1 MADGVEERITGRI
14 IDQEVARAR
23 VNMSDD
29 HADYEGVIDLIENER
44 TEKEYDWM
52 SNIALPE
59 YASHFLTQAADDANQ
74 YFATRDFVEVYI
86 QDKSDEAK
94 AAAKVNKELINK
106 TLNQR
111 HVNHYPKYMRAKLN
125 NNSFK
130 NVVARC
136 WWEQEWRTGVVDTV
150 MRAEESQTTDIN
162 GRPLVTSEQVPY
174 QEVYE
179 EDVMGEVVV
188 KDQFNWDVID
198 PRNVFYDN
206 TYAYT
211 LQDKKW
217 VTISYERTLAQLKKD
232 QEDYN
237 YINLD
242 QLEDIRPPEETET
255 SKRSY
260 NKDENWNSA
269 AHNLDFDI
277 YERHGLEWCIVK
289 TDADGLP
296 MYDKEGNPT
305 EVEYGYD
312 ENGEILDEAEQH
324 ELIVTVAVGGATKV
338 LIRFQPQPYKDS
350 LGNKFRPLIRGI
362 NYIHPSKDGGIGD
375 AKYNQE
381 LSMAINDTLNMS
393 NDRTKLA
400 TLPTLK
406 GNKYAL
412 EDNETVYFAPEHV
425 IELFNTDDLE
435 EFKISSDIS
444 GAVSMMS
451 IFQGMMQQINAKAPP
466 QLGGLPE
473 MASTTATAVAGSE
486 QHSNSRNSYRSLTWE
501 YTFLT
506 SLYWMIT
513 QMFGQ
518 FAQEETA
525 LKMLGSEE
533 SLMAFNPDYEYF
545 YKPVTGSVETEYSK
559 GNKIREA
566 TTLLGY
572 VMQSPNPKAAAVAN
586 MLLAEI
592 FETWGKEK
600 EKYAMALLDDTQP
613 VTEQTGVGD
622 VEGNNAGA
630 VSNQNVI
637 PMSGMERGVRGG
649 I

>member
-1 MADGVEERITGRI
+1 MADGVEQRIAGRVV
-14 IDQEVARAR
+14 DREVGQAK
-23 VNMSDD
+23 VNMKTD
-29 HADYEGVIDLIENER
+29 HDDYEGVIDLIENER
-44 TEKEYDWM
+44 TEKDYDWM
-52 SNIALPE
+52 SNISLPE
-59 YASHFLTQAADDANQ
+59 YASHFLTQAADDANT
-74 YFATRDFVEVYI
+74 YFSTRDFVEVYI
-86 QDKSDEAK
+86 QDESGEAK
-94 AAAKVNKELINK
+94 AAAKANKELINR

-130 NVVARC
+130 SCVARC

-150 MRAEESQTTDIN
+150 TRDDGLGT
-162 GRPLVTSEQVPY
+162 
-174 QEVYE
+174 YE
-179 EDVMGEVVV
+179 EEVIGEVVV
-188 KDQFNWDVID
+188 KDRFNWDVID

-217 VTISYERTLAQLKKD
+217 VTIRYERTLSELKSDRDDFK
-232 QEDYN
+232 

-242 QLEDIRPPEETET
+242 QLEDIKPPEETET
-255 SKRSY
+255 SKESY
-260 NKDENWNSA
+260 NKYEDWNNA
-269 AHNLDFDI
+269 ADNMNFDI
-277 YERHGLEWCIVK
+277 YERHGLEWCIASEF
-289 TDADGLP
+289 DD
-296 MYDKEGNPT
+296 EGNPT
-305 EVEYGYD
+305 TVEYGYND
-312 ENGEILDEAEQH
+312 NGDVLATAEQH

-338 LIRFQPQPYKDS
+338 LIRFQPQAYKDS
-350 LGNKFRPLIRGI
+350 LGNKYRPLIRGI

-393 NDRTKLA
+393 KDRTKLA

-444 GAVSMMS
+444 GAVSMMG
-451 IFQGMMQQINAKAPP
+451 IFRSMMQQVNAKSPP

-473 MASTTATAVAGSE
+473 LASTTATAVAGSE

-506 SLYWMIT
+506 QLYWMLT
-513 QMFGQ
+513 QMTGQ

-525 LKMLGSEE
+525 LDLLGNEAN
-533 SLMAFNPDYEYF
+533 LMAFNPNYDYH

-559 GNKIREA
+559 ANKIREA

-600 EKYAMALLDDTQP
+600 EKYALALLDDQQP
-613 VTEQTGVGD
+613 VTEQAGAGD
-622 VEGNNAGA
+622 IDAGNAGA
-630 VSNQNVI
+630 TSNQNVI
-637 PMSGMERGVRGG
+637 PMSQLERGARGG